1 MNTTSV
7 HYIPPYVPPCE
18 SYWQTLLEEGPFSR
32 GPTPGFWEWRG
43 SDSGFEMPAVPHA
56 VWEEAQDLQDHQT
69 VLEMTIDGYNR
80 GGLVAHWKGVECFI
94 PASHLIAY
102 PFPADP
108 MMREQQFE
116 EYLGEKLHLCIIEV
130 EPPRNRILLS
140 ERQAV
145 AVVEGDLP
153 QSPSWPEWLC
163 ADTVCEGVITS
174 IRSFGAFVDIGPLE
188 GMIHISEISWGRV
201 RHPGDFLEP
210 GQVVNVLILSVDL
223 DNQRVALSLK
233 RLHPNPW
240 DTVEERLKPGD
251 LVSGTV
257 VGVER
262 FGVFVELVDGL
273 EGLIHIS
280 ELEASGNQIQGA
292 GGIHTSG
299 GDLNLD
305 GVYQVGQSVS
315 VYVLDIMPEDH
326 RIALGLVDG
335 KHPYVPA

>member
-1 MNTTSV
+1 MNATSV
-7 HYIPPYVPPCE
+7 HYVPPYVPPCE
-18 SYWQTLLEEGPFSR
+18 SYWQVLLEEGPFSR
-32 GPTPGFWEWRG
+32 GPTPGCWEWV
-43 SDSGFEMPAVPHA
+43 EVPAVPHA
-56 VWEEAQDLQDHQT
+56 VWDEAQDLQDHQM

-108 MMREQQFE
+108 VMREQQFE
-116 EYLGEKLHLCIIEV
+116 EYLGGKLHLCIIEV
-130 EPPRNRILLS
+130 EPVRNRILLS

-145 AVVEGDLP
+145 AAVEGDL
-153 QSPSWPEWLC
+153 QEPSWPDWLC
-163 ADTVCEGVITS
+163 ADTVCEGVVTS

-201 RHPGDFLEP
+201 RHPGDFLKQ
-210 GQVVNVLILSVDL
+210 GQVVNVLILNVDL

-273 EGLIHIS
+273 EGLLHIS
-280 ELEASGNQIQGA
+280 ELEASSHQIQGVRGA
-292 GGIHTSG
+292 SSRVSG
-299 GDLNLD
+299 FNLD
-305 GVYQVGQSVS
+305 GLYQVGQSVS

-326 RIALGLVDG
+326 RIALGLAASVDG
-335 KHPYVPA
+335 KHPHVPA